1 MMQNLETRRLNRA
14 ERKAAEAGLNL
25 TPSEA
30 LAVFE
35 LADKNGD
42 LYGLSGV
49 GRFDP
54 LACLIK
60 G

>member
-1 MMQNLETRRLNRA
+1 MQSLTQRRLARA
-14 ERKAAEAGLNL
+14 ERKAAETGLNL

-42 LYGLSGV
+42 EFALCGV

-54 LACLIK
+54 LAHLVK

>member
-1 MMQNLETRRLNRA
+1 MQNIQERRLARA
-14 ERKAAEAGLNL
+14 ERKAAETGLNL

-35 LADKNGD
+35 LADKNGNPFA
-42 LYGLSGV
+42 LGGI
-49 GRFDP
+49 GRIDP
-54 LACLIK
+54 FAHLVK

>member
-1 MMQNLETRRLNRA
+1 MQSLTQRRLARA
-14 ERKAAEAGLNL
+14 ERKAAETGMKL
-25 TPSEA
+25 TPAEA

-42 LYGLSGV
+42 PYALSAI

-54 LACLIK
+54 FAHFIK